1 MGLGMTPEAKRDAL
15 DLIGYSPPLGAEYK
29 DFPVVQLP
37 PRADLAIEVLS
48 FKLGCALHYKHLN
61 EALPETGKVMSNLRT
76 NYAML
81 TEGTLRGIEHST
93 TLAKI
98 PKRNGQDFS
107 DQFAYRFGVE
117 IPKRMGAFICKF
129 RQSFQLEIGTYA
141 TPPVY
146 STATNAIPF
155 VRDFLKSLRP

>member
-1 MGLGMTPEAKRDAL
+1 MGLGMTPDAKRDAL
-15 DLIGYSPPLGAEYK
+15 DLIGYSPPLGAECK

-48 FKLGCALHYKHLN
+48 LKLGCALHYKHLN
-61 EALPETGKVMSNLRT
+61 EALPETGKVISNLRT

-81 TEGTLRGIEHST
+81 AEGTLRGIEHST

-141 TPPVY
+141 TPPIY
-146 STATNAIPF
+146 STAINAIPF
-155 VRDFLKSLRP
+155 VRDFLISLGP